1 MPLSNG
7 GGLRL
12 TIAKYYLPSGETIE
26 NIGVQPDIKVE
37 QKKENFKINDPVND
51 NQLIYALKLLKT
63 SWKV

>member
-37 QKKENFKINDPVND
+37 PKKDNFKINDPIND

-63 SWKV
+63 S